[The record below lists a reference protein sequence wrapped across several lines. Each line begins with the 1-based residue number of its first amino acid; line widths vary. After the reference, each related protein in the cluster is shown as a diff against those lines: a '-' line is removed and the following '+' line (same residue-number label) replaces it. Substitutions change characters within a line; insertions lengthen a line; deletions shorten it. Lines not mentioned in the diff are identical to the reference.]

1 MSWTTRR
8 QKSKLYKSVFIDR
21 LSGGCSHCH
30 VILQR
35 KSQRL
40 PNLTTYTLNEACRKL
55 LGPYRHAESLHMP
68 DKGYDSVT
76 CRSICRNHGLNA
88 IIPQRRTPPRRD
100 SIRIMIEI
108 AIGRFDKFKGIIFR
122 GVTLESRVW
131 KVFITLQEL
140 TCFQQFEYD
149 DVL

>member
-40 PNLTTYTLNEACRKL
+40 PNLTTHTLNEACRKTAGTL
-55 LGPYRHAESLHMP
+55 SPHGSLHA

-76 CRSICRNHGLNA
+76 CRSICRNHGLHA
-88 IIPQRRTPPRRD
+88 IILQRRTAVGLGALARGGAQPPDVSVRLKVEVKVKL
-100 SIRIMIEI
+100 SVEVKV
-108 AIGRFDKFKGIIFR
+108 KFTAEVKLANR
-122 GVTLESRVW
+122 
-131 KVFITLQEL
+131 K
-140 TCFQQFEYD
+140 
-149 DVL
+149 